1 MAKRGLG
8 KGLGAFFGEEVTAT
22 KENAAEK
29 VSRSERKE
37 HLMANQ
43 GTAKN
48 TEKNGTGAESDS
60 GKAAKKAGNTA
71 VSTDAAKKNNS
82 RNAGNSEPVV
92 VEKVVEKIVEKPV
105 EKIVE
110 KIVEKP
116 VEKPVE
122 KIVEKI
128 VEKPVEKI
136 VEKVVEKPVEKI
148 VEKPVEQT
156 LKLNLIEPNSEQP
169 RKNFDEES
177 LQELADSIRQYGI
190 LQPLIVQ
197 KKGNHYEIIAGERRW
212 RAAKLAGITDVPV
225 LIREYDKQQTME
237 IALIENVQRADLNP
251 IEEAQAFQQLIQ
263 EFHLTQEEI
272 ANRVSKNRATI
283 TNSMRLLK
291 LDVRVQDMLADGK
304 ISSGHARALL
314 GLEEGERQYQVAVKI
329 NEEKLSVRDV
339 EKLVKMMNRPPKE
352 KKPEKGP
359 DIDLIYRQVEDKL
372 KSIMGTKVVIN
383 QKDKNKGRIEIEY
396 YSQEEL
402 ERLIELMESLRA

>member
-22 KENAAEK
+22 KENAEEK

-48 TEKNGTGAESDS
+48 TEKNGTGAKSDS
-60 GKAAKKAGNTA
+60 GKAAKTAGNTA

-92 VEKVVEKIVEKPV
+92 VEKVVEKI
-105 EKIVE
+105 
-110 KIVEKP
+110 

-177 LQELADSIRQYGI
+177 LQELADSIKQYGI

-329 NEEKLSVRDV
+329 TEEKLSVRDV